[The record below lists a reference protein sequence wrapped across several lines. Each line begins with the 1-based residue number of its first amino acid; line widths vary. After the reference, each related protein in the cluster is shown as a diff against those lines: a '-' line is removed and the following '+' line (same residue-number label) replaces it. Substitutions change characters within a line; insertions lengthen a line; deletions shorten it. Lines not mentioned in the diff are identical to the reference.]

1 MPTTR
6 STPTRSI
13 SEKRTAESTMPT
25 MRSTPETRMAKS
37 TMPTTRSISETRTAK
52 NITPAMKSTMPTM
65 IWHLLVAVNGKRVK
79 SRVAIK

>member
-1 MPTTR
+1 MKSRTAKSTMPTTR
-6 STPTRSI
+6 STP
-13 SEKRTAESTMPT
+13 EKRTAKSTTPT
-25 MRSTPETRMAKS
+25 M
-37 TMPTTRSISETRTAK
+37 RSISETRTAK